1 MGIICSIIHQRVYW
15 NIRRI
20 SMSSRTLKHLQLYE
34 QLAEVIDFE
43 NAPALPLE
51 VDSTT
56 RTNILGL
63 DVGIQIEH
71 FPEDGQ
77 YYLRPGTLLYDK
89 YSDRYYNVGFDI
101 DESTVQVQKTN
112 YKVLANILGTVV
124 KTTLNWV
131 KNNKPD
137 VLTMIPAGGTDKEFQ
152 KKLSIYAA
160 ILEKNK
166 YLLDNLGYTWD
177 YYKFTPGKGLYMIK
191 KELLK

>member
-1 MGIICSIIHQRVYW
+1 
-15 NIRRI
+15 
-20 SMSSRTLKHLQLYE
+20 MSSRTLKHLQLYE
-34 QLAEVIDFE
+34 QLSEAIDFE
-43 NAPALPLE
+43 NAPALPLK

-89 YSDRYYNVGFDI
+89 YNDRYYNVGFDI

-112 YKVLANILGTVV
+112 YIVLANILGTVV

-137 VLTMIPAGGTDKEFQ
+137 VLTIIPAGGIDKEFQ

-191 KELLK
+191 KELIK